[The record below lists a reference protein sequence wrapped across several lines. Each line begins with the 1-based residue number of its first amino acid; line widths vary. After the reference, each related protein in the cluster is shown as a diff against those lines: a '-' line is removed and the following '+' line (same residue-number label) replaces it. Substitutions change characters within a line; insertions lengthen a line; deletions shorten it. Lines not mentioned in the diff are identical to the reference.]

1 MDDNAQIIRPQDK
14 RLDELVDQLAEM
26 APELDMPD
34 AWPGHQLA
42 LCGEYGVYRWF
53 VPKAYGGLEW
63 SDADIIRG
71 YLRLSEAC
79 LTTTFIITQRMGAC
93 RRIAMNEQNEPIKQ
107 RLLPDL
113 VSGQRFATVGI
124 SHLTTSRR
132 HLAQP
137 ALHAEPTE
145 HGFVLDGQ
153 SPWVT
158 GSPYAD
164 LIVMGATLDDGRQI
178 LVALPTDL
186 AGVEVAD
193 PLRLIGLSASQTGPV
208 ACHRVH
214 VANEYLLAGPVE
226 AVMKQGVG
234 ARSGGLQTS
243 TLAAGLAGAAIKF
256 LETEGQ
262 QRSEI
267 AAPSEALRDQWQRL
281 CDALLAAA
289 EGEPV
294 GTNEELRHRA
304 NDLALRATQA
314 ALAAAKGAG
323 YVTGHPAGRWAR
335 EALFFLVWS
344 CPQSVLNASLCEFA
358 ELE

>member
-1 MDDNAQIIRPQDK
+1 MDDNSHILSPQDN
-14 RLDELVDQLAEM
+14 RLDELVDQLAEV

-93 RRIAMNEQNEPIKQ
+93 RRIAMNEHNEPIKHS
-107 RLLPDL
+107 LLPDL

-137 ALHAEPTE
+137 ALRAEPTE

-164 LIVMGATLDDGRQI
+164 LVVMGATLEDGRQI

-208 ACHRVH
+208 ACHGVH
-214 VANEYLLAGPVE
+214 VGNEYLLAGPVE

-289 EGEPV
+289 AGEPV